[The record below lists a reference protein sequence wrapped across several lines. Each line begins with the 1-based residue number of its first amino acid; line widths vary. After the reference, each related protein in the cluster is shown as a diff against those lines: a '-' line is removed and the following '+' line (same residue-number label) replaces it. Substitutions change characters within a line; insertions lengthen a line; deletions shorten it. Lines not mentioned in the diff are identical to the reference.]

1 MIAAFGDVEAGTT
14 LSQSEE
20 LSALL
25 HEALPDLDTET
36 LQLLKKNFT
45 QGWKDQEVLRTLMER
60 AKTSQLG

>member
-36 LQLLKKNFT
+36 LQLLKKN
-45 QGWKDQEVLRTLMER
+45 LRNDGRIRKFFAL
-60 AKTSQLG
+60 